1 MNRRFYVIATVAL
14 LLAGV
19 YNGTHRSTDATAP
32 APARAADAAPV
43 EHPITPVTARS
54 APAVP
59 PMALPRS

>member
-19 YNGTHRSTDATAP
+19 YSGTHRSADETAP
-32 APARAADAAPV
+32 APARAADAAPAQQS
-43 EHPITPVTARS
+43 ITPVTARS

-59 PMALPRS
+59 PLALPRS